1 MRGIHSLLAGNIK
14 KQSLKDIWDN
24 SSVFSKLRNMKFEN
38 LRGKCK
44 ECPHT
49 WCGGGCRSTAFNLG
63 GSLCS
68 SDESC
73 FYESN

>member
-1 MRGIHSLLAGNIK
+1 
-14 KQSLKDIWDN
+14 
-24 SSVFSKLRNMKFEN
+24 MKFEN